1 MQEDKINKS
10 YDDNNIFAKILR
22 KELPCDIV
30 YEDEFVL
37 AFHDIYPQ
45 APIHILV
52 IPKGKYTSFNDFM
65 DSSADV
71 TYFFSTVKK
80 ITQKFNLDKTGY
92 RIVTNH
98 GKEGGQVIPH
108 FHIHILG
115 GKQL

>member
-1 MQEDKINKS
+1 MQDKINNNS

-22 KELPCDIV
+22 KELPCNVV

-52 IPKGKYTSFNDFM
+52 IPKDKYISFNDFIG
-65 DSSADV
+65 SSANI
-71 TYFFSTVKK
+71 TYFFSIVKK
-80 ITQKFNLDKTGY
+80 ITHKFQLDKTGY

-98 GKEGGQVIPH
+98 GKQGGQVIPH
-108 FHIHILG
+108 FHVHILG

>member
-1 MQEDKINKS
+1 MNKF
-10 YDDNNIFAKILR
+10 YDDTNVFAKILR
-22 KELPCDIV
+22 KELPCNVV
-30 YEDEFVL
+30 YEDEVVL

-52 IPKGKYTSFNDFM
+52 IPKNKYISFDDFI
-65 DSSADV
+65 DSSPDIV
-71 TYFFSTVKK
+71 HFFSVVKK
-80 ITQKFNLDKTGY
+80 ITHKFQLNKTGY
-92 RIVTNH
+92 RVVTNH